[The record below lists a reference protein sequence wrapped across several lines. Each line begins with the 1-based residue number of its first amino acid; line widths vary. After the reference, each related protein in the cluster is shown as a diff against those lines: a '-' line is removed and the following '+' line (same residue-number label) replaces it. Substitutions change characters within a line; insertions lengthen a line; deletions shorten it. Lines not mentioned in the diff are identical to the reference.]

1 MFQKYS
7 HLEKFVNKG
16 LGVMKAGGLIQHFW
30 NDPLYLEQTLDLNLF
45 TFYDNS
51 KDKLTMITFAL
62 IFAVWGIG
70 AALSLICLA
79 TENIVFKYKA
89 AKKRKMRTR
98 IILVL
103 EQAKNNS

>member
-7 HLEKFVNKG
+7 YLEKSVNKG
-16 LGVMKAGGLIQHFW
+16 LGVMKAAGLIQHFW
-30 NDPLYLEQTLDLNLF
+30 NDPLYLEQTMNLDLF

-51 KDKLTMITFAL
+51 KDKLTMTTFAL
-62 IFAVWGIG
+62 IFAIWGIG

-79 TENIVFKYKA
+79 IEIVVYRHEA

-98 IILVL
+98 RILVR
-103 EQAKNNS
+103 ARA